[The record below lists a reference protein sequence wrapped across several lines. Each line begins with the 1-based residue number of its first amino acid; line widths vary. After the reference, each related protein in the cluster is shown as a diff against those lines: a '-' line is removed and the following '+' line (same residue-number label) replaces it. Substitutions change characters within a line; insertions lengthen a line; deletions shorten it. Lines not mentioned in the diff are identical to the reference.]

1 MRDDCLEEQ
10 NDCLVYL
17 SSYCLSNEGYYMPLI
32 YITGIPG
39 SGKTT
44 VRGELRRRGYQA
56 FGTDEDQLAF
66 YYDNQTGEPLKQS
79 APAAIRTP
87 EWRLLHTWKVARAE
101 VEKLQKKAKDGPV
114 FLCGVVANDVTELW
128 DLFDVVIALTIDEET
143 LCYRI
148 TTRTNDDFG
157 KPPHEFELL
166 LNWQKTAREDYQQ
179 LGAIIVDAIQPVEAV
194 VDDILARVKVR

>member
-1 MRDDCLEEQ
+1 
-10 NDCLVYL
+10 
-17 SSYCLSNEGYYMPLI
+17 MPLI

-44 VRGELRRRGYQA
+44 VRNELRRRGYQA

-87 EWRLLHTWKVARAE
+87 EWRLQHTWKVARAE
-101 VEKLQKKAKDGPV
+101 VEKLQEKAQDEPV

-128 DLFDVVIALTIDEET
+128 DLFDTVIALTIDEET

-166 LNWQKTAREDYQQ
+166 LNWQKTAREDYQK

-194 VDDILARVKVR
+194 VDDILAKAKEI